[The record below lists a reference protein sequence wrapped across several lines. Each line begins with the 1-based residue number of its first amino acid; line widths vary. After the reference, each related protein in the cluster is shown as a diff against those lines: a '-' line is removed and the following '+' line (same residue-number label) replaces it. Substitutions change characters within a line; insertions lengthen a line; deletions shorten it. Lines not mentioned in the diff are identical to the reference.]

1 MSALVERRSPG
12 GGGPTEAIEVAIRPA
27 VHLFRRNWLVYKR
40 IWYRSLF
47 FGFLQPFMFLTAM
60 GLGVGHLL
68 ARSNPSAFGPAGYIG
83 FLGPGLLGAMAMQT
97 ATFESSYPIMNKIM
111 WGRNYEAML
120 STPVSIRSIVLGEL
134 GWTAFRIG
142 SLGAVFLLVLFLF
155 GIPRSPMAILAVPV
169 CMLVG
174 VAFASCLIA
183 FTATQKNDVGF
194 SAIFRFVINPLFL
207 FSGTFFPL
215 TNLPEPLRAV
225 AWATPL
231 FHGVELIRGSV
242 LGRLDLVSAPL
253 HLAYLLVMLGIGV
266 FLAERTLTR
275 RMAG

>member
-1 MSALVERRSPG
+1 MSLA
-12 GGGPTEAIEVAIRPA
+12 PA
-27 VHLFRRNWLVYKR
+27 THVFIRNWLVYKR
-40 IWYRSLF
+40 IWHRSIF
-47 FGFLQPFMFLTAM
+47 FGFLQPFMFLSAM
-60 GLGVGHLL
+60 GIGMGTLL
-68 ARSNPSAFGPAGYIG
+68 ANNPKAFGDLTYLE
-83 FLGPGLLGAMAMQT
+83 FLGPGLLAASAMQL
-97 ATFESSYPIMNKIM
+97 ATFESTYPIMNKIM

-120 STPVSIRSIVLGEL
+120 STPVGIRSIVLGEL

-142 SLGAVFLLVLFLF
+142 SLAAVFLVVLWLF
-155 GIPRSPMAILAVPV
+155 GIVRTPLAILAVPSA
-169 CMLVG
+169 MLIG
-174 VAFASCLIA
+174 VAFSACLIA

-231 FHGVELIRGSV
+231 FHGVELIRGSI
-242 LGRLDLVSAPL
+242 LDQLDPVTAPL
-253 HLAYLLVMLGIGV
+253 HLAYLLVMLAIGT
-266 FLAERTLTR
+266 FFAERTLTR